1 MTSANMILGKGVLTT
16 IQKDFLALF
25 SGLPDQEHFYLAGGT
40 ALAEYYLGHRLSFD
54 LDFFTSQEQLILPIS
69 YQIERLTNYND
80 LQIQVTR
87 RFSTFVEFLVDR
99 EGDSLRVDLGLDS
112 PFRFLPPVVS
122 REGVLVNSYEDLC
135 IDKLLAYY
143 GRAEPRDAVDLHF
156 ILQQEP
162 LDVLME
168 RAAQKDSGF
177 DLYWFAV
184 ALNRSAGF
192 PDEAERWPVKMLK
205 EWNPI
210 TIKQIF
216 QDAALRIMA
225 SLDQDF
231 NNSDRS

>member
-1 MTSANMILGKGVLTT
+1 MTSANIIQGKGLLTT

-25 SGLPDQEHFYLAGGT
+25 SGLPDQEHFYLTGGT

-54 LDFFTSQEQLILPIS
+54 LDFFTSQEQLILPVS
-69 YQIERLTNYND
+69 YQIERLTNCND
-80 LQIQVTR
+80 LHMQVTR

-99 EGDSLRVDLGLDS
+99 EGHSLRVDLGLDS
-112 PFRFLPPVVS
+112 PFRFLPPVIS
-122 REGVLVNSYEDLC
+122 TEGVFVNSYEDLR

-156 ILQQEP
+156 ILQEEP
-162 LDVLME
+162 LDKLME
-168 RAAQKDSGF
+168 RAAMKDSGF

-205 EWNPI
+205 DWSPI

-225 SLDQDF
+225 SLDKDS
-231 NNSDRS
+231 NDPDRS

>member
-1 MTSANMILGKGVLTT
+1 M
-16 IQKDFLALF
+16 
-25 SGLPDQEHFYLAGGT
+25 
-40 ALAEYYLGHRLSFD
+40 
-54 LDFFTSQEQLILPIS
+54 
-69 YQIERLTNYND
+69 
-80 LQIQVTR
+80 
-87 RFSTFVEFLVDR
+87 
-99 EGDSLRVDLGLDS
+99 
-112 PFRFLPPVVS
+112 
-122 REGVLVNSYEDLC
+122 NSYEDLC

>member
-1 MTSANMILGKGVLTT
+1 MTSAKIIQGKGLLTT

-25 SGLPDQEHFYLAGGT
+25 SGLPDQEHFYLTGGT

-54 LDFFTSQEQLILPIS
+54 LDFFTSQEQLILPVS
-69 YQIERLTNYND
+69 YQIEKLTNCND
-80 LQIQVTR
+80 LHIQVIR

-99 EGDSLRVDLGLDS
+99 DGDSLRVDLGLDS
-112 PFRFLPPVVS
+112 PFRFLPPVIS

-156 ILQQEP
+156 ILQEEP
-162 LDVLME
+162 LDKLME
-168 RAAQKDSGF
+168 RATQKDSGF
-177 DLYWFAV
+177 DFYWFAV

-192 PDEAERWPVKMLK
+192 PDETESWPVKVLK

-210 TIKQIF
+210 TIKRIF

-225 SLDQDF
+225 SLDKDS
-231 NNSDRS
+231 NNPDRN